1 MAQEKIII
9 KFEPKG
15 HKPLIDALN
24 KLALAQKAATG
35 EGKVY
40 NSTAGLGVRN
50 NRLLSNSFATLR
62 SKLLLVNFAMAMGI
76 KQLIGFS
83 REASKLGSV
92 EKAFNTLAGATED
105 SSIAI
110 EKLRS
115 ATDGTMSSFDLF
127 KQANN
132 AMILGVSN
140 NSDEMGEM
148 FDIAQRLGRALGQD
162 TAMSVESLVTGIG
175 RQSRLMLD
183 NIGIMV
189 KAEEAYDAFAN
200 KLGIST
206 DQLTD
211 AQKKQAFFNAAMKGA
226 KDAIAK
232 LGAEQLTS
240 QDKFDQFGATL
251 DDFQSHI
258 GRKVTPVV
266 LGFLDGTA
274 KFMKEIMETDLET
287 ALRQMRELGGS
298 VEQIT
303 ILQKAVALDNAKID
317 ISKNVKVI
325 KKEIEGVGLAFSSLS
340 KEQIESLGGTF
351 EMVKDG
357 SLLAGKSWSRVIEAG
372 DPLLI
377 QQETVQELLENNLA
391 TVQAIDADNIEATE
405 GQRRRLLEQNESLS
419 IILQS
424 LIQIANAQNI
434 IAGKPLL
441 PNIIGKGDGGGGDD
455 GGKKK
460 IKGVTAETKLLGNS
474 INAMSKAMESAA
486 INGEDMGQAVVRA
499 LQAIAAQLI
508 AKMAVYTLM
517 TILFPGAAAGLKGGG
532 NAFKYAMGIAHKGGL
547 IKDDGKVQRFAT
559 GGSVR
564 GGDNVPILAQGG
576 EFVMSRSAV
585 ESVGI
590 ENLNRMNEG
599 GGGGAITVNV
609 SGNVLTED
617 FVTGELADN
626 IKEAV
631 RRGTDFGIS

>member
-140 NSDEMGEM
+140 NSDEMAEM

-441 PNIIGKGDGGGGDD
+441 PNIIGKGDGGDDD

-590 ENLNRMNEG
+590 ENLNRMNQG

>member
-140 NSDEMGEM
+140 NSDEMAEM

-590 ENLNRMNEG
+590 ENLNRMNQG

>member
-9 KFEPKG
+9 KFAPKG

-140 NSDEMGEM
+140 NSDEMAEM

-325 KKEIEGVGLAFSSLS
+325 KKEIEGVGLSFSSLS

-357 SLLAGKSWSRVIEAG
+357 SLLGGKSWSRVIEAG

-424 LIQIANAQNI
+424 LLQIANAQNI

-590 ENLNRMNEG
+590 ENLNRMNQG